1 MVYRTPDLRSEE
13 LRAIQAIEELQRQLR
28 WRVAEPKRWYGNLRR
43 QIFARAVQG
52 SNSIEGYNA
61 SLEDVMAAVDN
72 EEPIDADVETY
83 YALEGYRD
91 AMTYVLQLSE
101 DTSGLEV
108 DETLIKALHF
118 MMLKHELNHWP
129 GRYRPGVIYVRR
141 EPTQEVVYEGPDAAA
156 APSLMGELVES
167 LGAQDEPPLVAA
179 AMAHLNL
186 VMIHPFKDGHGW
198 MARCLQPH
206 VLSSEI

>member
-1 MVYRTPDLRSEE
+1 MIYSSPELRSEE
-13 LRAIQAIEELQRQLR
+13 LRAMEAIEELKRQFR

-101 DTSGLEV
+101 DTAGMEV

-118 MMLKHELNHWP
+118 MMLKHELNKLT

-141 EPTQEVVYEGPDAAA
+141 EPTGGIVYVGPDAVDV
-156 APSLMGELVES
+156 PSFITETVAS
-167 LGAQDEPPLVAA
+167 LDFHDPPALVAA
-179 AMAHLNL
+179 AIGDLYP
-186 VMIHPFKDGHGW
+186 VM
-198 MARCLQPH
+198 
-206 VLSSEI
+206 V